1 VMCVAHRLPT
11 PRINNR
17 QTLRLMLLTYSK
29 DQHRQ
34 KKNNNFEKS
43 RRRAYVVGAIA
54 RVTATLDGESR
65 RLLGVVV
72 ADIERLG
79 LAAPTTPGG
88 LEILAVRFEADHPA
102 VAATLRQVGD
112 LLGKAGI

>member
-1 VMCVAHRLPT
+1 MSSEQLNSLLQRLHDE
-11 PRINNR
+11 
-17 QTLRLMLLTYSK
+17 LA
-29 DQHRQ
+29 
-34 KKNNNFEKS
+34 
-43 RRRAYVVGAIA
+43 RA
-54 RVTATLDGESR
+54 ATLDAESW

-72 ADIERLG
+72 SDIERLG

-88 LEILAVRFEADHPA
+88 FEALAVRFEADHPA

>member
-1 VMCVAHRLPT
+1 MSSDELNALLKRLHDE
-11 PRINNR
+11 
-17 QTLRLMLLTYSK
+17 L
-29 DQHRQ
+29 
-34 KKNNNFEKS
+34 
-43 RRRAYVVGAIA
+43 A
-54 RVTATLDGESR
+54 RSASIDAESR

-88 LEILAVRFEADHPA
+88 LESLAVRFEADHPA
-102 VAATLRQVGD
+102 VAAALRQVGD

>member
-1 VMCVAHRLPT
+1 MSSEQLNSLLQRLHEE
-11 PRINNR
+11 
-17 QTLRLMLLTYSK
+17 LA
-29 DQHRQ
+29 
-34 KKNNNFEKS
+34 
-43 RRRAYVVGAIA
+43 RA
-54 RVTATLDGESR
+54 ATLDGESR

-79 LAAPTTPGG
+79 LATPTTPGG
-88 LEILAVRFEADHPA
+88 LETLAVRFEADHPA